1 MAFHDD
7 WGISLEST
15 KDFLRGGLPAILDK
29 PSESGR
35 IPTGTESDGGMMPT
49 EAIAPINA
57 VPGQV
62 PSGGFAGISGG
73 SIALA
78 AAGLVA
84 VVLLVK
90 VIK

>member
-15 KDFLRGGLPAILDK
+15 KDFLRGGLPAILDR
-29 PSESGR
+29 PSE
-35 IPTGTESDGGMMPT
+35 TGKLPASTRAGGGGAT
-49 EAIAPINA
+49 EATPPINA
-57 VPGQV
+57 VAGQV
-62 PSGGFAGISGG
+62 PFGGLAGIGGG
-73 SIALA
+73 SIAMA

-90 VIK
+90 VLK